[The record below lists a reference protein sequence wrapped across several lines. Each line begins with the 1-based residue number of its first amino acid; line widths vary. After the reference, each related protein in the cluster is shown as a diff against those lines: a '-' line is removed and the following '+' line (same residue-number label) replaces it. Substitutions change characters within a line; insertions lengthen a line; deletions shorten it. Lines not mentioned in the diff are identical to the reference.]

1 MITIQFILNVI
12 WALLGIAV
20 LIYAFFAIRD
30 QRRKTKFESL
40 MLHFRYIEHPT
51 RMRDIFRSYGMN
63 QAADNLDN
71 DIKKLINDLK
81 I

>member
-1 MITIQFILNVI
+1 MIIIQFILNVI

-20 LIYAFFAIRD
+20 LIYASFAIRD

-40 MLHFRYIEHPT
+40 MLHFRYIEHLT

>member
-12 WALLGIAV
+12 LALLGIAV
-20 LIYAFFAIRD
+20 LIYAFFAIRE

-40 MLHFRYIEHPT
+40 MLHFRYIEHLT

>member
-1 MITIQFILNVI
+1 M
-12 WALLGIAV
+12 LGIAV

-40 MLHFRYIEHPT
+40 MLHFRYIEHLT

>member
-1 MITIQFILNVI
+1 MIIIQFILNVI

-40 MLHFRYIEHPT
+40 MLHFRYIEHLT

-63 QAADNLDN
+63 QTADNLDN

>member
-1 MITIQFILNVI
+1 MIIIQFILKVI

-40 MLHFRYIEHPT
+40 MLHFRYIEQLT
-51 RMRDIFRSYGMN
+51 KMRDIFRSYGMN

>member
-1 MITIQFILNVI
+1 MTITLFILNVI
-12 WALLGIAV
+12 WALLGIAIF
-20 LIYAFFAIRD
+20 IYSFIAIRD
-30 QRRKTKFESL
+30 QRRKIKFAPL
-40 MLHFRYIEHPT
+40 MLHIRYIEHLT
-51 RMRDIFRSYGMN
+51 KMRDIFRSYGMN

>member
-1 MITIQFILNVI
+1 MIIIQFILNVI
-12 WALLGIAV
+12 LALLGIAV

-40 MLHFRYIEHPT
+40 MLHFRYIEQLT
-51 RMRDIFRSYGMN
+51 KMRDIFRSYGMN

>member
-1 MITIQFILNVI
+1 MIIIQFILTVI

-40 MLHFRYIEHPT
+40 MLHFSYIEHLT

>member
-1 MITIQFILNVI
+1 MIIIQFILNVI

-40 MLHFRYIEHPT
+40 MLHFRYIEHLT

-71 DIKKLINDLK
+71 DIKKLINDLN

>member
-12 WALLGIAV
+12 WALLGIAIF
-20 LIYAFFAIRD
+20 IYSFAIRE

-40 MLHFRYIEHPT
+40 MLHFRYIEHLAK
-51 RMRDIFRSYGMN
+51 MRDIFRSYGMN

>member
-40 MLHFRYIEHPT
+40 MLHFRYIEHLT

-71 DIKKLINDLK
+71 DIKKLIKDLK

>member
-1 MITIQFILNVI
+1 M
-12 WALLGIAV
+12 G
-20 LIYAFFAIRD
+20 FARNSSINLRIF
-30 QRRKTKFESL
+30 RNTRTAKKTKFESL
-40 MLHFRYIEHPT
+40 MLHFRYIEHLT

>member
-1 MITIQFILNVI
+1 MIIIQFILNVI
-12 WALLGIAV
+12 WVLLGIAIF
-20 LIYAFFAIRD
+20 IYSFIAIRD
-30 QRRKTKFESL
+30 QRRKIKFESL
-40 MLHFRYIEHPT
+40 MLHFRYIEHLT

-63 QAADNLDN
+63 QAVDNLDN

>member
-12 WALLGIAV
+12 WALLGIAIF
-20 LIYAFFAIRD
+20 IYSFIAIRE

-40 MLHFRYIEHPT
+40 MLHFRYIEHLT
-51 RMRDIFRSYGMN
+51 KMRDIFRSYGMN

>member
-30 QRRKTKFESL
+30 QRRKTKFESP
-40 MLHFRYIEHPT
+40 MLHFRYIEHLT

>member
-40 MLHFRYIEHPT
+40 MLHFRYIEHLT

>member
-1 MITIQFILNVI
+1 
-12 WALLGIAV
+12 
-20 LIYAFFAIRD
+20 
-30 QRRKTKFESL
+30 
-40 MLHFRYIEHPT
+40 MLHFRYIEHLT

-63 QAADNLDN
+63 QAADNLDY

>member
-1 MITIQFILNVI
+1 MIIIQFILNVI

-20 LIYAFFAIRD
+20 LIYASFAIRD
-30 QRRKTKFESL
+30 QRRKTKIESL
-40 MLHFRYIEHPT
+40 MLHFRYIEHLT

>member
-20 LIYAFFAIRD
+20 LIYAFFAIRVS
-30 QRRKTKFESL
+30 RRKTKFESL
-40 MLHFRYIEHPT
+40 MLHFRYIEHLT

-63 QAADNLDN
+63 QAADNLDS

>member
-1 MITIQFILNVI
+1 MIIIQFILNVI

-40 MLHFRYIEHPT
+40 MLHFRYIEHLT

>member
-30 QRRKTKFESL
+30 QRRKTKFDSL
-40 MLHFRYIEHPT
+40 MLHFRYIEHLT